1 VIRRLLARIAWAAF
15 TVWAVVTATFVIFS
29 VLPEDPARAVAGA
42 QARPADVARI
52 REQLALDRPILV
64 RYGRYMKNLV
74 RFGAPEAGEDPEA
87 TWKLGP
93 VRFDLGVSYLKRRP
107 VTELLGKALPPT
119 LFLGAFA
126 LLIEVGLGAAAG
138 VIAAARRHTPFD
150 WGIVAVTLIG
160 ISAPTFLSGLL
171 LQHFFAR
178 ELMLF
183 PIDGYG
189 TTAGERLRSVVL
201 PGVTLGLFGAAYYA
215 RLVRDETIVLLKQD
229 HVRTARAKGL
239 SERAVL
245 VKHALR
251 NALMPLVTV
260 VGLSMGTVVGGAIVT
275 EKIFRW
281 PGVGSLSVDAVFER
295 DGPVVMGVSILLSIV
310 VVSSNL
316 LVDLLYS
323 VLDPRTR
330 RQ

>member
-1 VIRRLLARIAWAAF
+1 VIGKILGRFAWAVF

-52 REQLALDRPILV
+52 REQLGLDRPILI
-64 RYGRYMKNLV
+64 RYARYMSNLV
-74 RFGAPEAGEDPEA
+74 RFGVPEAGEDSA
-87 TWKLGP
+87 SSWKLGP

-107 VTELLGKALPPT
+107 VTELLGKALPAT
-119 LFLGAFA
+119 LLLGFFA
-126 LLIEVGLGAAAG
+126 LLVEVGIGASAG

-150 WGIVAVTLIG
+150 WGIVAATLIG
-160 ISAPTFLSGLL
+160 ISAPTFVSGLL

-189 TTAGERLRSVVL
+189 TTPSERLHSVVL
-201 PGVTLGLFGAAYYA
+201 PGITLGLFGAAYYA
-215 RLVRDETIVLLKQD
+215 RLVRDEMITLLKQD

-239 SERAVL
+239 AEGAVL

-281 PGVGSLSVDAVFER
+281 PGIGSLSVDAVFER
-295 DGPVVMGVSILLSIV
+295 DGPVVMGVVILLSIV
-310 VVSSNL
+310 VVISNL
-316 LVDLLYS
+316 LVDVLYA

>member
-1 VIRRLLARIAWAAF
+1 MIGKIVARVAWAVF

-29 VLPEDPARAVAGA
+29 VLPEDPSRVVAGA

-52 REQLALDRPILV
+52 REQLALDRPIAV
-64 RYGRYMKNLV
+64 RYARYMSNLV
-74 RFGAPEAGEDPEA
+74 RFGPPEAGEDPEA
-87 TWKLGP
+87 TWNLGP
-93 VRFDLGVSYLKRRP
+93 LRIDLGTSYLKRRP
-107 VTELLGKALPPT
+107 VTELLAKALPPT
-119 LFLGAFA
+119 LLLGLFA
-126 LLIEVGLGAAAG
+126 LLIEVGIGAAAG
-138 VIAAARRHTPFD
+138 VIAGARRHTPFD
-150 WGIVAVTLIG
+150 WGIVAATLVG

-178 ELMLF
+178 ELMLL

-189 TTAGERLRSVVL
+189 STAGERLKSVIL
-201 PGVTLGLFGAAYYA
+201 PAITLGLFGAAYYA

-229 HVRTARAKGL
+229 HIRTARAKGL

-281 PGVGSLSVDAVFER
+281 PGMGSLSVDAVFER
-295 DGPVVMGVSILLSIV
+295 DGPVVMGVVILLSIV
-310 VVSSNL
+310 VVTSNL
-316 LVDLLYS
+316 LVDLLYAA
-323 VLDPRTR
+323 LDPRTR